1 MDNVISLF
9 SNRARPGKEVPAL
22 QNNQQAQAVT
32 VRQEKNQPAS
42 IVPVSVEPS
51 DFQSVAA
58 RNKANED
65 RLRKDRAQAN
75 KNVLKS
81 YRIK

>member
-1 MDNVISLF
+1 MENVISLF
-9 SNRARPGKEVPAL
+9 SSRANTSKAAL
-22 QNNQQAQAVT
+22 TSHNVQHTQAVT
-32 VRQEKNQPAS
+32 VRQEKSQPAS
-42 IVPVSVEPS
+42 VAPLGAELS

-65 RLRKDRAQAN
+65 RLRKERAQAN

>member
-9 SNRARPGKEVPAL
+9 SNRARSGKEAANI
-22 QNNQQAQAVT
+22 QNNQQTQAVT

-42 IVPVSVEPS
+42 LAPISVEPS

-65 RLRKDRAQAN
+65 RLRKERAQAN